1 MVILLLYNFSV
12 REFIG
17 SSFHVQLGLC
27 GQEVVNAI
35 SAAALGLSSGCVS
48 SQVNQEQPRDG
59 SPPLRED
66 DKDGHYVFA
75 VGDNLTS
82 RCNYLP
88 LSSLAVRTNVFPW
101 LVLINSFP
109 FLQIRSLQKWEKV
122 SLDGH
127 VF

>member
-1 MVILLLYNFSV
+1 M
-12 REFIG
+12 
-17 SSFHVQLGLC
+17 
-27 GQEVVNAI
+27 NAI
-35 SAAALGLSSGCVS
+35 SAVALGLSSGCVS

-59 SPPLRED
+59 CPPLRED

-88 LSSLAVRTNVFPW
+88 SSSLVAHTNLFPW
-101 LVLINSFP
+101 LVLIDSF
-109 FLQIRSLQKWEKV
+109 LCSQIRSMQKWEKV

-127 VF
+127 VL

>member
-1 MVILLLYNFSV
+1 M
-12 REFIG
+12 
-17 SSFHVQLGLC
+17 
-27 GQEVVNAI
+27 NAL

-66 DKDGHYVFA
+66 DKDGHFVFA

-88 LSSLAVRTNVFPW
+88 SSSLVAHMNLFPW
-101 LVLINSFP
+101 LVLIDSFLC
-109 FLQIRSLQKWEKV
+109 LQIRSMQKWEKV

>member
-1 MVILLLYNFSV
+1 VVILLLYNFSV

-82 RCNYLP
+82 RYKIIAKMGEGQFGWPCL
-88 LSSLAVRTNVFPW
+88 L
-101 LVLINSFP
+101 
-109 FLQIRSLQKWEKV
+109 K
-122 SLDGH
+122 
-127 VF
+127 